1 MLRHDQGYRL
11 QPSPADG
18 AFVTHSTAPGPAAKY
33 PAAMFDIRSLFAFM
47 VATNL
52 VLAVSLWI
60 GTGRRLGGGLAP
72 WTSSLLAQALAL
84 ALLALRGAIA
94 DALSVVLANALLGL
108 SFSLQ
113 AAAILRFRGRGL
125 PAFVH
130 VATAGV
136 AALAAGIFLHD
147 FAARIIALNFLFAA
161 CMVSLLALAR
171 TPAAGVSGG
180 TRGLFLGSFAL
191 GALSFL
197 ARAAG
202 PMVSPEAIGSF
213 LAPSALQAFT
223 LMGTYTV
230 VLVSSVAFL
239 LMQKERADHDAQQL
253 ASLDPL
259 TGAFNRRTFVELAE
273 KQLSRARRLDAP
285 LTLVLLDL
293 DHFKEIND
301 THGHLVGDR
310 VLQRFA
316 DLVRSQLRKEDILVR
331 YGGEEFCLLLPDVPG
346 PGGVALAGRIRKAVA
361 TEDSFV
367 IDGVQIPMTVSAGVA
382 ARIDEG
388 AEGLEELIARAD
400 EALYIAKN
408 RGRNRVAAVS
418 LGRSRAA

>member
-1 MLRHDQGYRL
+1 
-11 QPSPADG
+11 
-18 AFVTHSTAPGPAAKY
+18 
-33 PAAMFDIRSLFAFM
+33 MFDIRSLLAVM

-52 VLAVSLWI
+52 VLAASLWI
-60 GTGRRLGGGLAP
+60 GTGRRLGGGLRP
-72 WTSSLLAQALAL
+72 WTASLLAQALAL
-84 ALLALRGAIA
+84 ALFALRDIIP
-94 DALSVVLANALLGL
+94 DLLSVVAANALVGL
-108 SFSLQ
+108 AFSLQ
-113 AAAILRFRGRGL
+113 AAAVLRFRGREL

-130 VATAGV
+130 AATTGATALAVGALLNDYGTRVIV
-136 AALAAGIFLHD
+136 A
-147 FAARIIALNFLFAA
+147 NFLFAFCA
-161 CMVSLLALAR
+161 VTILALAWK
-171 TPAAGVSGG
+171 PVAGVSGG
-180 TRGLFLGSFAL
+180 ARGLFLGGFAL
-191 GALSFL
+191 GAASFL
-197 ARAAG
+197 ARAAV
-202 PMVSPEAIGSF
+202 PIVAPEASGGL
-213 LAPSALQAFT
+213 LAPSALQAFS

-230 VLVSSVAFL
+230 VLVTSVSFL
-239 LMQKERADHDAQQL
+239 LMQKERADHEAQQL

-259 TGAFNRRTFVELAE
+259 TGTFNRRTFIELAE
-273 KQLSRARRLDAP
+273 RQLSRARRIDAP

-293 DHFKEIND
+293 DHFKGVND

-316 DLVRSQLRKEDILVR
+316 EVVRNQMRKEDILVR

-388 AEGLEELIARAD
+388 PEGLDAIIARAD